1 VFHPLQSQQL
11 LSQCKACL
19 EAHLELRLPPYNF
32 APTAAADGFAAFQI
46 LQVQAASAD
55 EVIINYAVFANQT
68 ANMTDKIILKAC
80 YSNYS
85 QVDRP
90 WRKFNN
96 IIAVRL

>member
-1 VFHPLQSQQL
+1 M
-11 LSQCKACL
+11 
-19 EAHLELRLPPYNF
+19 
-32 APTAAADGFAAFQI
+32 
-46 LQVQAASAD
+46 QAASAD

-68 ANMTDKIILKAC
+68 ANMTDKIMLKAC

-96 IIAVRL
+96 IIAVRF